1 MADTFAASCFL
12 SEGGGS
18 HPCTVELESRWLVVR
33 PAHGPTSRWPYDA
46 LGCGVTGD
54 ERAWLALTCKR
65 PLDSGVEMVVLREP
79 ALVAA
84 LAARTPDPCRGVLDG
99 FAAGARDHAGRQRRA
114 LWLFVAAAIAAI
126 VAGWWSCTRLAP
138 EIAADLMPVATEM
151 QLGSVLAEGFLA
163 DERRLDEGPAVD
175 AVRALVKRLAAVAD
189 NPGYSF
195 TIHVVDDPRVN
206 ALALP
211 GGQIVV
217 FTGLLAEAGSPD
229 EVAGVLA
236 HEIQHVL
243 HRHGLKRL
251 VQQLGGAAVISLA
264 TGGGDLAGLAAR
276 AGELVQLS
284 YGREQEAEADRD
296 GLALLHRAR
305 FSPAALAAFFE
316 RLQRRAPVDMPEFLS
331 THPDTGRRVAE
342 LRRQIA
348 ALPEAEVE
356 PLAVDWARVQASLH
370 E

>member
-1 MADTFAASCFL
+1 MADTFTASCFVDD
-12 SEGGGS
+12 GGGS
-18 HPCTVELESRWLVVR
+18 RPCTVEVASRWIVVR
-33 PAHGPTSRWPYDA
+33 PAGGPPVRWPYDA
-46 LGCGVTGD
+46 LSYAPTGD
-54 ERAWLALTCKR
+54 ERAWLSLTCGR
-65 PLDSGVEMVVLREP
+65 PLDPGVGAVVLREP

-84 LAARTPDPCRGVLDG
+84 LATRAPDPCRAVLDG
-99 FAAGARDHAGRQRRA
+99 FAAGARSHAGRQRLA
-114 LWLFVAAAIAAI
+114 LWLFAAAAIAAV

-138 EIAADLMPVATEM
+138 EIAAELMPVATEM
-151 QLGSVLAEGFLA
+151 QLGSVLVEGFLEG
-163 DERRLDEGPAVD
+163 ERRIDDGPAVD
-175 AVRALVKRLAAVAD
+175 AVRLMVDRLAAAAQST
-189 NPGYSF
+189 GYTF

-243 HRHGLKRL
+243 HRHGLKRI

-264 TGGGDLAGLAAR
+264 TGGGDLAGLAGR
-276 AGELVQLS
+276 VGELVQLS

-305 FSPAALAAFFE
+305 LPPTALLAFFE
-316 RLQRRAPVDMPEFLS
+316 RLQRQAPADTPEFLA
-331 THPDTGRRVAE
+331 THPDTGRRIAE

-348 ALPEAEVE
+348 ALPEVAVE
-356 PLAVDWARVQASLH
+356 PLAIDWARVQASL
-370 E
+370 EQ